1 MNFKKFEKQITAAGW
16 TVLFHDTVVTSRGDV
31 VASVDKHGEV
41 HSKDADFLELLVDLV
56 YAGEAVVEEKPL
68 FEAETFVAKVKTKAK
83 KKKVV
88 EV

>member
-1 MNFKKFEKQITAAGW
+1 MDFKKFEKQIEKAGYR
-16 TVLFHDTVVTSRGDV
+16 VHNDQVIGSAGDV

-56 YAGEAVVEEKPL
+56 YAGETVVEEKPL